1 MLIWTKYLLAIPL
14 LISVGSCKE
23 QLKVN
28 GSETA
33 DKHAAIT
40 LEEYIYPIG
49 QGLTPQCHAPTIDV
63 SNGTLVASWFGG
75 TEEKN
80 NDVGIWVSRKIEDKW
95 TTPVEVANGVEEDGI
110 RYPCWNPVL
119 FKPENKPL
127 ILFYKV
133 GPDPL
138 YWWGMY
144 KTSEDDGLSW
154 SAPSRLADSILG
166 PIKNRPVTLSNGDI
180 LSPSSTESETEG
192 HKIHLERSVDFGKTW
207 TKTAP
212 LNDGKTFKAI
222 QPAILDHGKD
232 TIQLLSRTY
241 QGTIGQNWSY
251 DGGLSWSE
259 MTATDLPNPDS
270 GIDALTLKDGR
281 HVLIYNPTTIESED
295 RVPLSVGLSQDGKT
309 WKRVL
314 DLEPLTATTDKKGEE
329 YSYPTLIQNPD
340 GMIHIV
346 YTWNRKTVKHV
357 VLDPEK
363 L

>member
-1 MLIWTKYLLAIPL
+1 MLIWTKYILASTLLL
-14 LISVGSCKE
+14 SGWSCKE
-23 QLKVN
+23 KANDNKL
-28 GSETA
+28 ETTA
-33 DKHAAIT
+33 KHPAIAFV
-40 LEEYIYPIG
+40 EYIYEIG
-49 QGLTPQCHAPTIDV
+49 QGLTPQCHAPTIEF
-63 SNGTLVASWFGG
+63 SNGILVASWFGG

-80 NDVGIWVSRKIEDKW
+80 NDVGIWVSRKMNGIW
-95 TTPVEVANGVEEDGI
+95 TTPVEVADGVEEDGV
-110 RYPCWNPVL
+110 RYPSWNPVL
-119 FKPENKPL
+119 FKPKNKPL

-154 SAPSRLADSILG
+154 SAPIRLAEGILG
-166 PIKNRPVTLSNGDI
+166 PIKNRPVTLNNGDI

-192 HKIHLERSVDFGKTW
+192 HKIYLERSVDFGKTW

-212 LNDGKTFKAI
+212 LNDGKIFKAI
-222 QPAILDHGKD
+222 QPAILDHGND

-241 QGTIGQNWSY
+241 QGVIGENWSY

-259 MTATDLPNPDS
+259 MAATALPNPDS
-270 GIDALTLKDGR
+270 GIDAITLRDGR
-281 HVLIYNPTTIESED
+281 HILIYNPTSIESED
-295 RVPLSVGLSQDGKT
+295 RVPLSVGISKDGKT
-309 WKRVL
+309 WERVL

-329 YSYPTLIQNPD
+329 YSYPTLIQTPD

-357 VLDPEK
+357 VLDPKK

>member
-1 MLIWTKYLLAIPL
+1 MLIWTKYVLACTL
-14 LISVGSCKE
+14 LISGWSCKE
-23 QLKVN
+23 KAKESKL
-28 GSETA
+28 ETTA
-33 DKHAAIT
+33 RHPAIVV
-40 LEEYIYPIG
+40 EDYIYEIG
-49 QGLTPQCHAPTIDV
+49 HGLTPQCHAPTIEF

-80 NDVGIWVSRKIEDKW
+80 NDVGIWVSRKKNGIW
-95 TTPVEVANGVEEDGI
+95 TTPVEVADGVEEDGV
-110 RYPCWNPVL
+110 RYPSWNPVL
-119 FKPENKPL
+119 FKPKNKPL
-127 ILFYKV
+127 ILYYKV

-154 SAPSRLADSILG
+154 SAPIRLAEGILG

-192 HKIHLERSVDFGKTW
+192 NKIYLERSVDFGKTW

-222 QPAILDHGKD
+222 QPAILDHGND

-241 QGTIGQNWSY
+241 QGVIGENWSY
-251 DGGLSWSE
+251 DGGLTWSE
-259 MTATDLPNPDS
+259 MTATALPNPDS
-270 GIDALTLKDGR
+270 GIDAITMKDGR
-281 HVLIYNPTTIESED
+281 HLVIYNPTTIESED
-295 RVPLSVGLSQDGKT
+295 RVPLSVGVSINGKT
-309 WKRVL
+309 WERVL
-314 DLEPLTATTDKKGEE
+314 DLEPLTAKTDKKGEE
-329 YSYPTLIQNPD
+329 YSYPTLIQTPD

>member
-1 MLIWTKYLLAIPL
+1 MRIWTKYILAIIL
-14 LISVGSCKE
+14 LISIVSCKE
-23 QLKVN
+23 KVN
-28 GSETA
+28 ETGSEIS
-33 DKHAAIT
+33 KNHPAIF
-40 LEEYIYPIG
+40 LEEFIYPIG
-49 QGLTPQCHAPTIDV
+49 QGPTPQCHAPTIDV

-80 NDVGIWVSRKIEDKW
+80 NDVGIWVSRKVGDKW
-95 TTPVEVANGVEEDGI
+95 TSPVEVANGVEDAGV

-119 FKPENKPL
+119 FKPKNKPL

-144 KTSEDDGLSW
+144 KTSVDDGLSW
-154 SAPSRLADSILG
+154 SAPARLPEGILG

-180 LSPSSTESETEG
+180 LSPSSTEGETVG
-192 HKIHLERSVDFGKTW
+192 HKIHLERSMDYGKTW
-207 TKTAP
+207 VKTAP
-212 LNDGKTFKAI
+212 LNDARKFNAI
-222 QPAILDHGKD
+222 QPAILDHGND

-241 QGTIGQNWSY
+241 QGAIGQNWSY
-251 DGGLSWSE
+251 NGGLSWSE
-259 MTATDLPNPDS
+259 MTATELPNPDS
-270 GIDALTLKDGR
+270 GIDAITLRDGR

-295 RVPLSVGLSQDGKT
+295 RVPLSVAISKDGILWERT
-309 WKRVL
+309 L

-329 YSYPTLIQNPD
+329 YSYPTLIQTPD

-346 YTWNRKTVKHV
+346 YTWNRKTIKHL